1 MNITTKNQRLR
12 KEKGWSVAKLARET
26 DIPTVSLRVM
36 LSREDPNNY
45 SIKSLIKIADVL
57 GVTVSYL
64 TLEEN
69 ETDKPKL
76 TEAQRKELMAQF
88 NKTIESYFDLVR
100 PSAGQEKRGNKKFDD
115 DDDFD
120 D

>member
-1 MNITTKNQRLR
+1 MNITTKIQRLR
-12 KEKGWSVAKLARET
+12 KEKGWSVARLARET

-76 TEAQRKELMAQF
+76 TEAQRKELMNQF
-88 NKTIESYFDLVR
+88 NKTIESYFDLVK
-100 PSAGQEKRGNKKFDD
+100 PSSLPDKRDFYDD
-115 DDDFD
+115 DDEFD

>member
-1 MNITTKNQRLR
+1 MNITTKIQRLR

-76 TEAQRKELMAQF
+76 TEAQRKELIGQF
-88 NKTIESYFDLVR
+88 NKTIESYFELVK
-100 PSAGQEKRGNKKFDD
+100 PSSLQEKREFNNIDD
-115 DDDFD
+115 EDFD

>member
-1 MNITTKNQRLR
+1 MNITTKIQRLR
-12 KEKGWSVAKLARET
+12 KEKGWSVARLARET

-76 TEAQRKELMAQF
+76 TEAQRKELMNQF
-88 NKTIESYFDLVR
+88 NKTIESYFDLVK
-100 PSAGQEKRGNKKFDD
+100 PSSLQDKRDFTDD
-115 DDDFD
+115 DDEFD

>member
-1 MNITTKNQRLR
+1 MNITTKIQRLR
-12 KEKGWSVAKLARET
+12 KEKGWSVARLARET

-76 TEAQRKELMAQF
+76 TEAQRKELMNQF
-88 NKTIESYFDLVR
+88 NKTIESYFDLVK
-100 PSAGQEKRGNKKFDD
+100 PSSLQDKRDFSDD
-115 DDDFD
+115 DDEFD

>member
-1 MNITTKNQRLR
+1 MNITTKIQRLR

-36 LSREDPNNY
+36 LSRDDPNNY
-45 SIKSLIKIADVL
+45 SIKSLSKLADVL

-76 TEAQRKELMAQF
+76 TEIQRRELMDLF
-88 NKTIESYFDLVR
+88 NKTIESYFELAKQPTGKIADGDV
-100 PSAGQEKRGNKKFDD
+100 SGDEFDD
-115 DDDFD
+115 
-120 D
+120 

>member
-1 MNITTKNQRLR
+1 MNITTKIQRLR
-12 KEKGWSVAKLARET
+12 KEKGWSVARLARET

-76 TEAQRKELMAQF
+76 TEAQRKELMNQF
-88 NKTIESYFDLVR
+88 NKTIESYFDLVK
-100 PSAGQEKRGNKKFDD
+100 PSSLQEKRDFNDD
-115 DDDFD
+115 DDEFD

>member
-1 MNITTKNQRLR
+1 MNITTKIQRLR

-76 TEAQRKELMAQF
+76 TEAQRKELMGQF
-88 NKTIESYFDLVR
+88 NKTIESYFDLVK
-100 PSAGQEKRGNKKFDD
+100 PGSLQDKRDFDD
-115 DDDFD
+115 DDDLED
-120 D
+120 

>member
-1 MNITTKNQRLR
+1 MNITTKIQRLR

-76 TEAQRKELMAQF
+76 TEAQRKELIGQF
-88 NKTIESYFDLVR
+88 NKTIESYFDLVK
-100 PSAGQEKRGNKKFDD
+100 PGSYQDKHSFNDD
-115 DDDFD
+115 DEDFED
-120 D
+120 

>member
-1 MNITTKNQRLR
+1 MNITTKIQRLR
-12 KEKGWSVAKLARET
+12 KEKGWSVARLARET

-76 TEAQRKELMAQF
+76 TEAQRKELMNQF
-88 NKTIESYFDLVR
+88 NKTIESYFDLVK
-100 PSAGQEKRGNKKFDD
+100 PSSLQDKRDFSDD
-115 DDDFD
+115 DDDEFD

>member
-1 MNITTKNQRLR
+1 MNITTKIQRLR
-12 KEKGWSVAKLARET
+12 KEKGWSVARLARET

-64 TLEEN
+64 TLEDN

-76 TEAQRKELMAQF
+76 TEAQRKELMNQF
-88 NKTIESYFDLVR
+88 NKTIESYFDLVK
-100 PSAGQEKRGNKKFDD
+100 PGSFQDKRDFNDD
-115 DDDFD
+115 DEFED
-120 D
+120 